1 MSALEWMVALVV
13 TALAAMLQGVVGL
26 GFAMVSVP
34 ILSLI
39 DPRLAPVPQ
48 LLITIPL
55 TVSMAWRERHAMDL
69 SGAAWIIAGRVPG
82 ALIGLVFLAII
93 TGAALDVMIAVIVL
107 IAVAII
113 ASGYHVSRHPGTDF
127 TAGVFSGTS
136 SLVASIGGPPLAL
149 LYTNAEGETIRSSL
163 AAVFSVGILITVGSA
178 SRQRQHHRVRSS
190 SCRGAVPGAPRR
202 LSPQQSP
209 QGPGHQSSVED
220 CDPGAF
226 QPRRD
231 WAPDP
236 GGGLTLIRVAI

>member
-82 ALIGLVFLAII
+82 ALIGLGFLAIV

-107 IAVAII
+107 IAVVII
-113 ASGYHVSRHPGTDF
+113 ASGYHVARHPGTDF

-149 LYTNAEGETIRSSL
+149 LYTDAEGETIRSSL
-163 AAVFSVGILITVGSA
+163 AAVFSVGILITVGVRAVSGNITTSDLRVA
-178 SRQRQHHRVRSS
+178 AVLFPGLLVGYLLSDPLKDRVTKRQLKTAILMLSS
-190 SCRGAVPGAPRR
+190 LAAI
-202 LSPQQSP
+202 
-209 QGPGHQSSVED
+209 
-220 CDPGAF
+220 
-226 QPRRD
+226 
-231 WAPDP
+231 
-236 GGGLTLIRVAI
+236 GLLIRAAG

>member
-82 ALIGLVFLAII
+82 ALIGLVFLAIV

-163 AAVFSVGILITVGSA
+163 AAVFSVGILITVGVRAVSGNITA
-178 SRQRQHHRVRSS
+178 SDLRVAAVLFPALLVGYLLSNSLKDRVTNRQLKAAILVLSS
-190 SCRGAVPGAPRR
+190 LAAI
-202 LSPQQSP
+202 
-209 QGPGHQSSVED
+209 
-220 CDPGAF
+220 
-226 QPRRD
+226 
-231 WAPDP
+231 
-236 GGGLTLIRVAI
+236 GLLIRAAG

>member
-163 AAVFSVGILITVGSA
+163 AAVFSVGILITVGVRAVSGNITA
-178 SRQRQHHRVRSS
+178 SDLRVAAVLFPALLVGYLLSNPLKDRVTNRQLKAAILVLSS
-190 SCRGAVPGAPRR
+190 LAAI
-202 LSPQQSP
+202 
-209 QGPGHQSSVED
+209 
-220 CDPGAF
+220 
-226 QPRRD
+226 
-231 WAPDP
+231 
-236 GGGLTLIRVAI
+236 GLLIRAAG

>member
-82 ALIGLVFLAII
+82 ALIGLVFLAIV

-163 AAVFSVGILITVGSA
+163 AAVFSVGILITVGVRAFSGNITA
-178 SRQRQHHRVRSS
+178 SDLRVAAVLFPALLVGYLLSNPLKDRVTNRQLKATILVLSS
-190 SCRGAVPGAPRR
+190 LAAI
-202 LSPQQSP
+202 
-209 QGPGHQSSVED
+209 
-220 CDPGAF
+220 
-226 QPRRD
+226 
-231 WAPDP
+231 
-236 GGGLTLIRVAI
+236 GLLIRAAG